1 MTFTEEKDCMFWGKN
16 HILKGFRIA
25 GMVVLGIIA
34 AAIFALVFGYFVM
47 LFGTWKMVR
56 ADGNTIAIFGGMR
69 AKRPLTTI

>member
-47 LFGTWKMVR
+47 LFGT
-56 ADGNTIAIFGGMR
+56 
-69 AKRPLTTI
+69 